1 MSISQ
6 GVAHTFGGSVVVEI
20 RQGYPSVINDV
31 ETTNRVR
38 NLFKSN
44 YLDLIKDID
53 KKEFHQSLNVDNYI
67 FNHNPML
74 TADDFG
80 YISAK
85 HPSTYYMVG
94 TGDYAPGHSPDYFVD
109 EKYIKLCTRT
119 MALATLEL
127 LK

>member
-1 MSISQ
+1 
-6 GVAHTFGGSVVVEI
+6 
-20 RQGYPSVINDV
+20 
-31 ETTNRVR
+31 
-38 NLFKSN
+38 
-44 YLDLIKDID
+44 
-53 KKEFHQSLNVDNYI
+53 
-67 FNHNPML
+67 ML

-94 TGDYAPGHSPDYFVD
+94 TGDYAPGHSSDYFVD

-119 MALATLEL
+119 MVLATLEL